1 MSDEAK
7 VTMLLYSGLLPDEQ
21 RKLESLDNAIA
32 TTLIESGETS
42 RAIWAA
48 ATVGGQRVV
57 SLRQGEKTLLE
68 ITALELAGMSGE
80 TVLSRLNHSLSSPG

>member
-32 TTLIESGETS
+32 TTDMAPVSRTVRMLTVVGKDNVSWGFRVPVPLLCCSG
-42 RAIWAA
+42 
-48 ATVGGQRVV
+48 
-57 SLRQGEKTLLE
+57 
-68 ITALELAGMSGE
+68 
-80 TVLSRLNHSLSSPG
+80 

>member
-32 TTLIESGETS
+32 TTLMEAGETS

-48 ATVGGQRVV
+48 AILDGQRVV
-57 SLRQGEKTLLE
+57 RLRLGEKTLLE
-68 ITALELAGMSGE
+68 ITALELAGSSGE
-80 TVLSRLNHSLSSPG
+80 TVLSRLKHSLDIPG